1 MFAAQAAPRAFAAP
15 AGRAR
20 APARTPGARAARVG
34 RAPASAAPSSSTA
47 SDELSRP
54 FVVADMPATEL
65 DQNGVERL
73 TLQEQGWNVWN
84 WKGHACNYIS
94 AGVDNDGPIV
104 VLVHGFGAHSYHWRY
119 TVPSLARRGF
129 RVYALCMLGYGWSP
143 KVEAPYSMEFWGEQ
157 VIDFAKE
164 VARASE
170 SDKAVIAGNSIGAL
184 AALYAAANAPAF
196 TKGLC
201 LVNSAGNFAE
211 GAKPGPEKK
220 TLAQRAVGQTKS
232 EIRDPTDLEAAAKL
246 TFVER
251 AQEAF
256 GKAVSTAIF
265 FFTKVRIKS
274 ILQSVYESEPDA
286 DLVRSIELAAED
298 PGAIDTFYQ
307 LSLAGGRTKTTAG
320 DLLEKYQGP
329 LMLLWGEKDPWMT
342 PTKAERIMEMK
353 PEAYYAPV
361 VAGHCPHDDAPV
373 ECSAKLGDWAQGLA
387 A

>member
-1 MFAAQAAPRAFAAP
+1 MFAAQVAPRAFAAP
-15 AGRAR
+15 AGRAG
-20 APARTPGARAARVG
+20 APRRPSGARAARVI
-34 RAPASAAPSSSTA
+34 RAPASAAPPSPTA
-47 SDELSRP
+47 SDADA
-54 FVVADMPATEL
+54 FAVADMPATEL
-65 DQNGVERL
+65 DPRGVERV
-73 TLQEQGWNVWN
+73 TLQTEGWSTWT

-94 AGVDNDGPIV
+94 AGGTNEGPIV

-119 TVPSLARRGF
+119 TIPALARRGF

-157 VIDFAKE
+157 VIAFAKE
-164 VARASE
+164 VACASE

-184 AALYAAANAPAF
+184 AALYAAANAPEA
-196 TKGLC
+196 TRGLC

-220 TLAQRAVGQTKS
+220 TLAQKAVGQTKS
-232 EIRDPTDLEAAAKL
+232 EIRDPTDAAAAANL
-246 TFVER
+246 TFAER
-251 AQEAF
+251 AQESF
-256 GKAVSTAIF
+256 GKLVSTAIF

-274 ILQSVYESEPDA
+274 ILQQVYESEPDA

-307 LSLAGGRTKTTAG
+307 LSLAGGRTKITAG

-342 PTKAERIMEMK
+342 PTKAERIMEIK

-373 ECSAKLGDWAQGLA
+373 ECSAKLGDWAEGLA